1 MGRHTQLERPAA
13 LEDDPGAPAPRAPL
27 PRPLSDRPA
36 ALSVLGWGAT
46 ARAIL
51 PAFLITR
58 GVVLAAALIGIALW
72 GVHDASAVYDP
83 AALTTGLGAVG
94 DRLVAPFARWDAV
107 WFLDIANVGYP
118 TSYAPRTAFFPLYPG
133 ILRVGGLLGSPV
145 VVGILVSSAC
155 TFLGAMLLHRLTE
168 LELGRP
174 AAGAAVWVLF
184 AFPGSLWLTAVYS
197 EGLFL
202 LLSVGCL
209 YFARERRWA
218 MVAIL
223 GALAAM
229 TRSAGVV
236 LAVPVLVM
244 AWQGRPG
251 APGRAW
257 ATGGPAPGAGG
268 VGGPAGAATSGGV
281 GRPAGAGW
289 VATAGAAG
297 RDALAELRRVVGT
310 PAVRDALRPPVLAAA
325 AVVGGLLLYVVGLWT
340 AGHSLTV
347 SFDQQQE
354 WGRRNV
360 GPLQGVWEAFKAA
373 GDGLGQ
379 IFGSATP
386 PAVSTPNADW
396 MNPLLLVFLLTGGAA
411 LVGAARR
418 LPPAYAAYAGCA
430 LLLPLS
436 APALAGAEPL
446 MSLPRFLGVLFPLAM
461 WTGWWLTR
469 GPLRRLRGSV
479 LLVVGVGLLALFS
492 ELTARWLFVA

>member
-13 LEDDPGAPAPRAPL
+13 LEDDRRAPAPPDPA
-27 PRPLSDRPA
+27 PA
-36 ALSVLGWGAT
+36 AAADGTGGSAAPAVLPWGAT
-46 ARAIL
+46 ARAVL
-51 PAFLITR
+51 PAFVLTR
-58 GVVLAAALIGIALW
+58 VVVLAAALVGAALW
-72 GVHDASAVYDP
+72 GIHDASAVYDP
-83 AALTTGLGAVG
+83 AGLTTGLGSVG
-94 DRLVAPFARWDAV
+94 DRIVAPFARWDAV
-107 WFLDIANVGYP
+107 WFLDIAEVGYP
-118 TSYAPRTAFFPLYPG
+118 TSYEPRTAFFPLYPG
-133 ILRVGGLLGSPV
+133 ILRIGGLLGSAV

-155 TFLGAMLLHRLTE
+155 TFVAAMLLHRLTE

-174 AAGAAVWVLF
+174 AAGAAVWALF

-202 LLSVGCL
+202 VLSVGCL
-209 YFARERRWA
+209 YAARERRWVL
-218 MVAIL
+218 VALL

-251 APGRAW
+251 A
-257 ATGGPAPGAGG
+257 TGPADG
-268 VGGPAGAATSGGV
+268 T
-281 GRPAGAGW
+281 
-289 VATAGAAG
+289 
-297 RDALAELRRVVGT
+297 DAVRRGIAELRRVAGT
-310 PAVRDALRPPVLAAA
+310 PVVRAALRPPLLAAA
-325 AVVGGLLLYVVGLWT
+325 AVVGGLLLYVVGLWA

-360 GPLQGVWEAFKAA
+360 GPFRGILEAFVAA

-379 IFGSATP
+379 VFGSAVP
-386 PAVSTPNADW
+386 PATSTPNADW

-436 APALAGAEPL
+436 APNLTGGEPL

-469 GPLRRLRGSV
+469 GPLRRVRGTV
-479 LLVVGVGLLALFS
+479 LLVVGLGLLALFS

>member
-13 LEDDPGAPAPRAPL
+13 LEDDRGPSARDAPLAAAPTDRTAAPA
-27 PRPLSDRPA
+27 
-36 ALSVLGWGAT
+36 VLDWRAT
-46 ARAIL
+46 ARAVL
-51 PAFLITR
+51 PAFVLTR
-58 GVVLAAALIGIALW
+58 VVVLAAALVGTALW
-72 GVHDASAVYDP
+72 GIHDASEVYDP
-83 AALTTGLGAVG
+83 AGLTTGLGTVG

-118 TSYAPRTAFFPLYPG
+118 TSYEPRTAFFPLYPG
-133 ILRVGGLLGSPV
+133 ILRIGGLLGSAV
-145 VVGILVSSAC
+145 LVGILVSSAC
-155 TFLGAMLLHRLTE
+155 TFVAAMLLHRLTE

-174 AAGAAVWVLF
+174 AARAAVWALF

-218 MVAIL
+218 LVAIL
-223 GALAAM
+223 GALAAT

-251 APGRAW
+251 AGAGW
-257 ATGGPAPGAGG
+257 TTGGAAGAGG
-268 VGGPAGAATSGGV
+268 PD
-281 GRPAGAGW
+281 AGAGAQ
-289 VATAGAAG
+289 VALRRGV
-297 RDALAELRRVVGT
+297 AELRRVAGT

-325 AVVGGLLLYVVGLWT
+325 AVVGGLLLYVIGLWT

-360 GPLQGVWEAFKAA
+360 GPLRGIYEAFVAG
-373 GDGLGQ
+373 GDGLAQ
-379 IFGSATP
+379 IFGSAVP
-386 PAVSTPNADW
+386 PAVTTPNADW
-396 MNPLLLVFLLTGGAA
+396 MNPLLVVFLVTGGAA

-436 APALAGAEPL
+436 APNLTGGEPL

-469 GPLRRLRGSV
+469 GPLRRVRGSV
-479 LLVVGVGLLALFS
+479 LLVVGLGLLALFS